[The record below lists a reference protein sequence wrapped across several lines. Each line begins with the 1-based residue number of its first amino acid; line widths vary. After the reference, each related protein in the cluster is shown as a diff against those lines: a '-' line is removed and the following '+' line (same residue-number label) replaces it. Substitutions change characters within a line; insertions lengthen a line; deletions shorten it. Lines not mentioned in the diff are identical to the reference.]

1 MFDPGQPRLGG
12 SCLHRAVVLSLVAIA
27 AGLAPAAAQ
36 VRAGLHGSYQTQ
48 ILEGSY
54 GFGGRAEFDL
64 SFLPGS
70 LALAGTYD
78 HFFPDC
84 ASCSA
89 SDIGVQV
96 IIDAQPMY
104 LGLGTSY
111 RRFEAG
117 ESSDSDDL
125 AVNLVAGI
133 RIAVLP
139 VLWPYLEYRQEIGSG
154 TINEQTFSLGVV
166 FSPARART
174 APGRRPPR

>member
-1 MFDPGQPRLGG
+1 MLDPGQRIGG
-12 SCLHRAVVLSLVAIA
+12 RYLRPTVVLAFVAAA
-27 AGLAPAAAQ
+27 AGLSPATAQ
-36 VRAGLHGSYQTQ
+36 VRGGVHGAYQTQ

-54 GFGGRAEFDL
+54 GFGARAEFDL
-64 SFLPGS
+64 GFLPGS

-96 IIDAQPMY
+96 IVAAQPMY

-111 RRFEAG
+111 RRFEGG
-117 ESSDSDDL
+117 ESNDSDDL
-125 AVNLVAGI
+125 ALNLVAGV

-139 VLWPYLEYRQEIGSG
+139 VLWPYLEYRQQIGSD
-154 TINEQTFSLGVV
+154 TINEQTFSLGLV

-174 APGRRPPR
+174 APGRRPRR